1 MPDSRSSRP
10 SSAKL
15 PSANFEGVT
24 KEDVELA
31 IIRYYGGENHR
42 FSDSIRYD
50 LLVSGV
56 SYPPKAIFGLA
67 AERVVGRTLVPS
79 DFSGGLGSVCF
90 RKLAELG
97 YSVVPKRPI
106 EELPE
111 DAVEDLIGELPDVIS
126 VEVLQ
131 SCPLALL
138 GKNNRAPRVG
148 GRRLSRRAK
157 ELGDRAEE
165 CVFKQLAAQEAAGL
179 IAGLVWLAR
188 NGQTPGWDIEYLD
201 LPSRTKRRVEVKGAL
216 AASIG
221 TFDLTANELNAA
233 LEFGPEYG
241 LAFVTN
247 SGTSRPKVFFLW
259 DVAGWFRENQL
270 VREPIVWN
278 VRRGPVP
285 MADTVA
291 ATTT

>member
-1 MPDSRSSRP
+1 MPDPRSSRP

-15 PSANFEGVT
+15 PSAKFDGVT

-31 IIRYYGGENHR
+31 IVRYHRGDFHR
-42 FSDSIRYD
+42 FSDSVRYD
-50 LLVSGV
+50 LLVRGV

-67 AERVVGRTLVPS
+67 AERVVGRTLGPS

-90 RKLAELG
+90 RILAKLG
-97 YSVVPKRPI
+97 YSVVPKWPI
-106 EELPE
+106 EEVPE
-111 DAVEDLIGELPDVIS
+111 DGVEEFVGELPEVVS
-126 VEVLQ
+126 VELLQ
-131 SCPLALL
+131 SCPLVLL

-165 CVFKQLAAQEAAGL
+165 CVFNQLAAQEAAGL
-179 IAGLVWLAR
+179 ITALVWLAR
-188 NGQTPGWDIEYLD
+188 SGETPGWDIEYRD
-201 LPSRTKRRVEVKGAL
+201 LPSRAKRRVEVKGAL

-221 TFDLTANELNAA
+221 AFDLTANELNAA

-241 LAFVTN
+241 LAFVTD
-247 SGTSRPKVFFLW
+247 SGTGRPKIFFLW
-259 DVAGWFRENQL
+259 DVARWFRENQL
-270 VREPIVWN
+270 VREPTVWS

-285 MADTVA
+285 AADTGA